1 MKGEISKELTKLLNW
16 ERLREEAKERQ
27 GVVQSLCGKT
37 ETEIKATGDLPE
49 LTALWNQFKK
59 DLKENVD
66 AYEHCQLAA
75 KGAMADSINKVNA
88 VDPAAEEPDAFQNV
102 RRHCAEL
109 AAEIGSSVN
118 RLPRAKPFGR
128 G

>member
-1 MKGEISKELTKLLNW
+1 M
-16 ERLREEAKERQ
+16 EEAKDKQ

-37 ETEIKATGDLPE
+37 ETGIKATGDLPE
-49 LTALWNQFKK
+49 LTALWEEFKK

-75 KGAMADSINKVNA
+75 KGAMADSIHKVNA
-88 VDPAAEEPDAFQNV
+88 VDPGAVKSEAFDNI